1 MNTSAAA
8 PINQLVDPYKKTPI
22 RAYPLESFS
31 SANARIDD
39 ARTAQQRWQHLP
51 IAQRREL
58 FLNALRY
65 IEHNLDGYASRISDE
80 MFKPL
85 RQARGEL
92 EAGLGKLRRIAD
104 MAEGA
109 LHDTT
114 VAANG
119 QPFAYTMRRVAKGLI
134 YTIAPWNYPFF
145 TALNSIGPALLAGNA
160 VVLKHAS
167 TPSVGELFER
177 AFNTMGGISGL
188 CQHLSIDIPTSNR
201 VILESAIDHVVFTGS
216 VAGGAA
222 MAQLVGQRASNL
234 TLREPFLQTSLE
246 LGGSD
251 AAYVAADADPVKAA
265 QMLISV
271 GRLHNSGQSCC
282 ATKRLFLHQQ
292 IAPAFLVEA
301 RALMEKQ
308 VPGSPHDPATTM
320 GPLFGGPRAVEGLM
334 AMVTDAVAAGA
345 TVLSGGKV
353 VEKDGYSFILPTLI
367 TGVNLQM
374 KIMREEAFGPILPVM
389 VVANDDDALAHI
401 NHALFGLTTSVFTDN
416 AALQDRVI
424 DTARS
429 GTVFINWCND
439 VHAEVAWSG
448 WGHSG
453 NGMPAL
459 SDLGFEALTRT
470 QSIVRALA

>member
-1 MNTSAAA
+1 MNISAAA
-8 PINQLVDPYKKTPI
+8 PTNQLMDPYKKTLI
-22 RAYPLESFS
+22 SAYPLESFS
-31 SANARIDD
+31 SADARISNAR
-39 ARTAQQRWQHLP
+39 AAQQRWQRLP
-51 IAQRREL
+51 IGQRREL
-58 FLNALRY
+58 FLNALQY
-65 IEHNLDGYASRISDE
+65 IEHHREAYASRISDE

-92 EAGLGKLRRIAD
+92 EAGLAKLRRIAD
-104 MAEGA
+104 MAEAA
-109 LHDTT
+109 LHDTS

-119 QPFAYTMRRVAKGLI
+119 KPFAYTMRRVAKGVI

-167 TPSVGELFER
+167 TPAVGDMFEQ

-222 MAQLVGQRASNL
+222 MARLVGQRASNL
-234 TLREPFLQTSLE
+234 SLREPFLQTSLE

-251 AAYVAADADPVKAA
+251 AAYVAADADPVRAA

-282 ATKRLFLHQQ
+282 STKRLFLHQKV
-292 IAPAFLVEA
+292 APAFLAQAKV
-301 RALMEKQ
+301 LMEKE
-308 VPGSPHDPATTM
+308 VPGSPHDPTTSM
-320 GPLFGGPRAVEGLM
+320 GPLFGGPQAVAGLM

-345 TVLSGGKV
+345 RLVTGGEV
-353 VEKDGYSFILPTLI
+353 VDKDGYSFILPTLI
-367 TGVNLQM
+367 TDVNPQM
-374 KIMREEAFGPILPVM
+374 RVMREEVFGPILPVM
-389 VVANDDDALAHI
+389 VVACDDDALVHL
-401 NHALFGLTTSVFTDN
+401 NHPLFGLTTSVFTDN
-416 AALQDRVI
+416 AELQNRVI
-424 DTARS
+424 DAAQS

-453 NGMPAL
+453 NSMPAL
-459 SDLGFEALTRT
+459 SELGFEALTRT